1 MRLELREY
9 QADALARVDAA
20 EARGVRAQLGVAAT
34 GLGKTVMFASL
45 AERRQARTLVLAHRD
60 ELVTQAA
67 AKLLEVW
74 PDLGATEAVHVA
86 LHGAG
91 LGDLAR
97 TVRVN
102 PRGIGIVKAAADDVH
117 AQVVVASVQTLARP
131 ARLARLTGA
140 TERDATAAGA
150 LWGGDHVE
158 PFDLV
163 VVDEAHHATA
173 DSYRA
178 VLDGLRAGHPAT
190 DGCPVCEAIDGT
202 TEDDHAFPDLVAAH
216 ACGPTPAGP
225 LLLGVT
231 ATPDRG
237 DGKGLDD
244 LFSEVVFSYDL
255 LWGIRAGFLSDLRG
269 KRVVV
274 EQLDLSGVKVRR
286 GDYDAGAAGRA
297 LEDADAPQMI
307 VAAWMEHALG
317 RRTLVFTPTVEVAR
331 LVAVQFAAVGVSAG
345 FVHGGTPM
353 DERRQLLQDYSSGA
367 IEVLANCAVLTEG
380 YDEPRT
386 DCIVVARPTK
396 SRALYTQMVGRGTR
410 RHPDKADCLVLD
422 VVGASDVH
430 SLVTVPSL
438 FGLGGEYADRLGDG
452 SGLLAG
458 VAQDWDDEQVRL
470 GRMRAQDAE
479 LFRKMRDQG
488 IAWVPVHNEGA
499 PLKRYVRTLGKAAD
513 GTELPTV
520 VLAQRDAEVWTAGLW
535 WPATKTEP
543 ERKAVLMAE
552 VHLELAQGMAEDY
565 VRKHG
570 GGRLTDA
577 TASWRKGKPSPKAV
591 AAAKKWRLPVDP
603 KWSAGELSEAL
614 DAHIARIKARPKKG
628 ARR

>member
-1 MRLELREY
+1 MKLELREY
-9 QADALARVDAA
+9 QDDALARVDAA
-20 EARGVRAQLGVAAT
+20 EARGVRRQLGVAAT

-45 AERRQARTLVLAHRD
+45 AERRKARTLVLAHRD

-74 PDLGATEAVHVA
+74 PELGATEAVHVA
-86 LHGAG
+86 LRSAG
-91 LGDLAR
+91 LGDLSASVALNR
-97 TVRVN
+97 
-102 PRGIGIVKAAADDVH
+102 RGVGIVKAAADDVD
-117 AQVVVASVQTLARP
+117 AQVVVASVQTLSRP

-140 TERDATAAGA
+140 MADEVEALGA
-150 LWGGDHVE
+150 LWGGERPE

-173 DSYRA
+173 VSYRA
-178 VLDGLRAGHPAT
+178 VLDGLRAGAGIRYCDC
-190 DGCPVCEAIDGT
+190 DGGCYDCGGT
-202 TEDDHAFPDLVAAH
+202 GMVDP
-216 ACGPTPAGP
+216 PGP

-244 LFSEVVFSYDL
+244 LFDEVTFSYDL
-255 LWGIRAGFLSDLRG
+255 LWGIRAGYLADLRG
-269 KRVVV
+269 QRVVV
-274 EQLDLSGVKVRR
+274 EALDLSGVKVRR

-317 RRTLVFTPTVEVAR
+317 RRTLVFTPTVATAA
-331 LVAVQFAAVGVSAG
+331 LVAAQFAAVGVRAG
-345 FVHGGTPM
+345 MVHGGTPM
-353 DERRQLLQDYSSGA
+353 DERRQVLQAYARGDLD
-367 IEVLANCAVLTEG
+367 VLANCAVLTEG

-386 DCIVVARPTK
+386 DCIVIARPTK

-422 VVGASDVH
+422 VVGASAVH

-438 FGLGGEYADRLGDG
+438 FGLGGDWADQLGDG
-452 SGLLAG
+452 SGLLAD
-458 VAQDWDDEQVRL
+458 VCQAHDDDQVRL
-470 GRMRAQDAE
+470 GKMRAEDAD
-479 LFRKMRDQG
+479 LFRKVRGKG
-488 IAWVPVHNEGA
+488 IAWVAVHAEGA
-499 PLKRYVRTLGKAAD
+499 PLRRYVRTLGKDQD

-535 WPATKTEP
+535 WPATRTAP

-552 VHLELAQGMAEDY
+552 VGMELAQGMAEDY
-565 VRKHG
+565 VRKMG
-570 GGRLTDA
+570 GGALTDTDA
-577 TASWRKGKPSPKAV
+577 KWRTRKPSPKALQ
-591 AAAKKWRLPVDP
+591 AAKKWQLAVDP
-603 KWSAGELSEAL
+603 AWTAGELSEAL
-614 DAHIARIKARPKKG
+614 DAHVARIKAKPSPR
-628 ARR
+628 